1 MKADRCNLYVLQEG
15 ADPAAAQRASGF
27 SDAPPAEAK
36 PEVKAE
42 IKAEAKPEYKEVEAP
57 ENPTGPV
64 MSASGEMQ
72 EIVHIPSSAT
82 SHPPLPRRQHPR
94 SSSQIYSKH
103 AVIVSSVLQPWWAN

>member
-1 MKADRCNLYVLQEG
+1 MKADRCSLCVLQEG
-15 ADPAAAQRASGF
+15 TDPTAAQRASGF

-57 ENPTGPV
+57 ENTGPV

-82 SHPPLPRRQHPR
+82 SHPPLP
-94 SSSQIYSKH
+94 
-103 AVIVSSVLQPWWAN
+103 